1 MGFCTKSKTKSKE
14 VEFISLL
21 SSDDEEISNNQSQN
35 TNMKPIIPPT
45 LQKEETTSLNEGDNV
60 DTFHLYITNKNVKVH
75 YVDDFEDSK
84 SKITEVNKF
93 KIEGKESKKYL
104 ISGEKPEMILSEINE
119 ITKNFD
125 KKEKDKI
132 SNIYINKEKYSDE
145 LQDDSIKENEK
156 IPLNKTIT
164 NDTNDEQFYSFESG
178 NEVID
183 DSQDVDNSRDVID
196 EKKSVNTNLNIED
209 DKQKTDLNVD
219 TAMTNESNDKIQ
231 NTVEEKQ
238 KEESINNY
246 SYEDNTNDNK
256 NQESVDDYVYEDNEN
271 DNENNDAPNYD
282 ELNNDSNK
290 EFERANNNS
299 IDNVEKVENSEVKEE
314 TVTKNIN
321 IKQENKPLVSK
332 STKSSKDNSLIAD
345 GLEDD
350 LFFFASSDDEKCDEI
365 LPEVDV
371 KDKINLDDIEKQ
383 SIGEKRKADEM
394 EDDDDGDEFNDF
406 LDTAEKND
414 NKVSNDIESF
424 FDDNDEEDD
433 DIMNISNKSKNSLTP
448 KIDKITGV
456 SSLSR
461 LVMPVATPQIVKRQ
475 RTSLSSIIGD
485 RASSSTSKTPEPK
498 DKEKDKKVKVSI
510 ISHLTGLEKCILVI
524 NVKEKKPLKSIL
536 PKAIAAVLN
545 QNNKPENPMYYNEYN
560 CYFFHNKIEL
570 SPHITI
576 SDLRLNQ
583 QGESNIELTLVS
595 RDQREKMLHSDYE
608 LMQTMQKQQEK
619 MKILDAR
626 LKYDDLDHTEKEWA
640 QKISNLREQEIDSKT
655 NDDNGLASEEEE
667 EDDGKF
673 NIKLLDKAN
682 KPLVIKVSSEMTIS
696 DVFNIYKEK
705 KQIPLSAKVSI
716 MFDGDVVEMDETL
729 DNLGLEDDDML
740 EFVVN

>member
-1 MGFCTKSKTKSKE
+1 MGFCTRSNTKSKE

-21 SSDDEEISNNQSQN
+21 SSDDEEISNNQSVN
-35 TNMKPIIPPT
+35 TNIKPIIPAT
-45 LQKEETTSLNEGDNV
+45 LQKEKSTSLNEDVNV
-60 DTFHLYITNKNVKVH
+60 DTFHIYITNKNVKVH
-75 YVDDFEDSK
+75 YVDNFKDSK
-84 SKITEVNKF
+84 SKVTEVNKF

-104 ISGEKPEMILSEINE
+104 ISGEKSEMILSEINE
-119 ITKNFD
+119 ITKKFNN
-125 KKEKDKI
+125 KEEDNL
-132 SNIYINKEKYSDE
+132 SNIHINKEKYNKK
-145 LQDDSIKENEK
+145 LQEDSMKENEK
-156 IPLNKTIT
+156 IPLKKTIT
-164 NDTNDEQFYSFESG
+164 NETNDEQFYSFE
-178 NEVID
+178 
-183 DSQDVDNSRDVID
+183 
-196 EKKSVNTNLNIED
+196 KD

-219 TAMTNESNDKIQ
+219 TAITNESNDKIQ
-231 NTVEEKQ
+231 NTVEENQ
-238 KEESINNY
+238 NPESIDNY
-246 SYEDNTNDNK
+246 SYEDNTYDNK
-256 NQESVDDYVYEDNEN
+256 NQESIDDYVYEDNEN
-271 DNENNDAPNYD
+271 DNENN
-282 ELNNDSNK
+282 ESNQ
-290 EFERANNNS
+290 EFEVANNNS
-299 IDNVEKVENSEVKEE
+299 IDNVEKVENSDAKEE
-314 TVTKNIN
+314 PVTKNIN

-332 STKSSKDNSLIAD
+332 PTKSSKDNSLIDD

-350 LFFFASSDDEKCDEI
+350 LFFFASSDDDECDEN

-371 KDKINLDDIEKQ
+371 KDQINIDDIEKQ

-394 EDDDDGDEFNDF
+394 DDDDGDEFNDF
-406 LDTAEKND
+406 LDTPENND
-414 NKVSNDIESF
+414 NKVSKDIESF
-424 FDDNDEEDD
+424 FDDDEEDD
-433 DIMNISNKSKNSLTP
+433 NIMNVSNKSKNILPP
-448 KIDKITGV
+448 KIDKPTGM

-498 DKEKDKKVKVSI
+498 DKEKDKKVRVSI
-510 ISHLTGLEKCILVI
+510 IAQLTGLEKCILVI
-524 NVKEKKPLKSIL
+524 DVKEKKPLKSIL

-608 LMQTMQKQQEK
+608 LMQTMQKQEER

-640 QKISNLREQEIDSKT
+640 QKISNLREQEIDSET
-655 NDDNGLASEEEE
+655 NDGNGLGSEEEE

-696 DVFNIYKEK
+696 DIFNIYKEK
-705 KQIPLSAKVSI
+705 KQVPLSAKVSI
-716 MFDGDVVEMDETL
+716 MFDGDVVELDETL
-729 DNLGLEDDDML
+729 DKLGLEDDDML
-740 EFVVN
+740 EFVVI